1 MNSDLF
7 LKANHP
13 TTFER
18 EAKDKNARVFAFLG
32 NNTFTACHY
41 DFKEEVNF
49 FCYGP
54 KKRAEEFSAK
64 IARVRKYTH

>member
-13 TTFER
+13 TNFER

-41 DFKEEVNF
+41 DFKEEVYFFVTARKKEQKNF
-49 FCYGP
+49 LQ
-54 KKRAEEFSAK
+54 K
-64 IARVRKYTH
+64 

>member
-41 DFKEEVNF
+41 DFKEEVYF
-49 FCYGP
+49 FVTAR
-54 KKRAEEFSAK
+54 KKSRRIFCKNST
-64 IARVRKYTH
+64 RS

>member
-41 DFKEEVNF
+41 DFKEEVYFCVTARKKEQKNF
-49 FCYGP
+49 LQ
-54 KKRAEEFSAK
+54 K
-64 IARVRKYTH
+64 

>member
-18 EAKDKNARVFAFLG
+18 EAKHKNARVFAFLG

-41 DFKEEVNF
+41 DFKEEVYFFVTARKKEQKNF
-49 FCYGP
+49 LQ
-54 KKRAEEFSAK
+54 K
-64 IARVRKYTH
+64 

>member
-41 DFKEEVNF
+41 DFKEEVYFFVTARKKEQKNF
-49 FCYGP
+49 LQ
-54 KKRAEEFSAK
+54 K
-64 IARVRKYTH
+64 